1 MAGLLQPIGF
11 CVQKPPW
18 GWKGVTWTDP
28 DGPRH
33 TQKSESRDAGKDTG
47 SGLGFHT
54 RPGLVPV
61 SAQVLL

>member
-1 MAGLLQPIGF
+1 MAGLLQPTGF

-18 GWKGVTWTDP
+18 GWTDP

-33 TQKSESRDAGKDTG
+33 TQKSESRDARKDTG
-47 SGLGFHT
+47 SGLGLHT